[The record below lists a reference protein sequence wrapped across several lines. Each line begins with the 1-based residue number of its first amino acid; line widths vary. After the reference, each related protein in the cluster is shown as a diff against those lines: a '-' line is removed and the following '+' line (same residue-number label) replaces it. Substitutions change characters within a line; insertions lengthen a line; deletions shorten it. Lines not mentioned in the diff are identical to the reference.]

1 MNVDCQVGGVQS
13 EPMWATWHRLGAVPL
28 RGKLVSEHGE
38 SFLLSPERIP
48 GQSVEFV
55 GDSTLLGTGLAPEV
69 REGIAPAITRV
80 LNGDAAEFIMM
91 TFGPGQYLADHR
103 AAHPITIQCLEGELV
118 LTAGDQRY
126 DLRPGS
132 VAHLHPQVVHRVD
145 CSEDAPGKHV
155 LLLTMLTGRQR
166 ASG

>member
-1 MNVDCQVGGVQS
+1 MS
-13 EPMWATWHRLGAVPL
+13 EDD
-28 RGKLVSEHGE
+28 K
-38 SFLLSPERIP
+38 SFLLRPERIP
-48 GQSVEFV
+48 GGAMPFD
-55 GDSTLLGTGLAPEV
+55 GDSVLIGPELALDV

-103 AAHPITIQCLEGELV
+103 AAHPITIQCLEGQLS
-118 LTAGDQRY
+118 LTVGEQRY

-145 CSEDAPGKHV
+145 CPEDAPGKNV
-155 LLLTMLTGRQR
+155 LLLTMLTGRQ
-166 ASG
+166 AESDSNSA

>member
-1 MNVDCQVGGVQS
+1 MS
-13 EPMWATWHRLGAVPL
+13 EQ
-28 RGKLVSEHGE
+28 GE

-55 GDSTLLGTGLAPEV
+55 GDSTLLGAHLAPEV

-103 AAHPITIQCLEGELV
+103 AAHPITIQCLEGHISLKVGE
-118 LTAGDQRY
+118 QRY
-126 DLRPGS
+126 DLPPGR
-132 VAHLHPQVVHRVD
+132 VAHLHPQVVHRVE
-145 CSEDAPGKHV
+145 CPEDAPAKNV
-155 LLLTMLTGRQR
+155 LLLTMLTG
-166 ASG
+166 